1 MRHGACVEN
10 NDWFSHLMTRG
21 CIKDVIGSK
30 VGASWCRLWILRAK
44 AIKGGD
50 NSENPN

>member
-1 MRHGACVEN
+1 MRHGACAEN
-10 NDWFSHLMTRG
+10 NDWFSHSMTGG

-30 VGASWCRLWILRAK
+30 IGATWCRVWILRAK